1 MKISSLLYEDQKPNQ
16 GTVNQLPVDRD
27 LIYRAKNKYPGY
39 SSEQAMI
46 LLIADEMQNQE
57 TTDSKQNS

>member
-1 MKISSLLYEDQKPNQ
+1 MKIASLLNENPRTDD
-16 GTVNQLPVDRD
+16 GSVRALPVDKD
-27 LIYRAKNKYPGY
+27 LIYRARNKYPGY

-57 TTDSKQNS
+57 TTD